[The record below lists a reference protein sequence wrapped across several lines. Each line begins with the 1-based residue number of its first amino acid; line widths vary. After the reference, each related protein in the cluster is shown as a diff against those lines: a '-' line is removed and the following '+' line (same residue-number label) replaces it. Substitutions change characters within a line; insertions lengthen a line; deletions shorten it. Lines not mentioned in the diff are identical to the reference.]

1 MIRYSCRYLERV
13 RTRTV
18 PLLAGDQ
25 VAMSGMLKLAP
36 VNHPWLPLLTPPFLL
51 KLMVM
56 TRVMNRDSGT

>member
-1 MIRYSCRYLERV
+1 MIRYSCRYFERV
-13 RTRTV
+13 RTCTV
-18 PLLAGDQ
+18 SLLAGDQ

-36 VNHPWLPLLTPPFLL
+36 VNHPWLPPPFKL